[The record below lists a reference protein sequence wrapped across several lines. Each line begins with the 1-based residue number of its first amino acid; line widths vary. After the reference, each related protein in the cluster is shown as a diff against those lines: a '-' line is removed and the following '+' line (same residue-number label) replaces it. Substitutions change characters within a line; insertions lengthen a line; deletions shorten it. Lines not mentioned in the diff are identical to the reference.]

1 MSLVSEDL
9 ADGRGRAAF
18 GSDRETGEYLR
29 SKAEVDHRRSIPK
42 GSDCET
48 ALPNRVLVQAVLS
61 CPVTHCAFRDSGRK
75 TERPRRSQK
84 AGSQRR

>member
-9 ADGRGRAAF
+9 ADGRGWAAF

-48 ALPNRVLVQAVLS
+48 ALPNRVLV
-61 CPVTHCAFRDSGRK
+61 
-75 TERPRRSQK
+75 
-84 AGSQRR
+84 